1 MLARQAPLFRPIAWK
16 AAMDPSAVTPK
27 SPIQPAA
34 RRRVLTTTPSTI
46 ELFSKAH
53 SRRTTVF
60 FELGRHRR
68 TTRSQNSRPDHRG
81 GDYFSVAETGAVTW
95 LQVAHGFGSDLAR

>member
-27 SPIQPAA
+27 SSIRPAA
-34 RRRVLTTTPSTI
+34 RRHVLTTTLSTI

-68 TTRSQNSRPDHRG
+68 TTRGQDSRPDHRG
-81 GDYFSVAETGAVTW
+81 RDYFSIAETGVVAW
-95 LQVAHGFGSDLAR
+95 L